1 MKAGRAKASH
11 CGARPCRPHHSPSLM
26 RSSTPSIAN
35 ARLSCSIINQ
45 RLALRDLAG
54 GGEAQ
59 GKPYYAFID
68 HSADTLQL
76 NSIERPDMDQK
87 DIHGDAQ
94 HHLCGQAGISF
105 SAHSSTLGHKAL
117 VIRRMSRPSC

>member
-1 MKAGRAKASH
+1 
-11 CGARPCRPHHSPSLM
+11 M

-54 GGEAQ
+54 AGEAQ

-87 DIHGDAQ
+87 DIQGTPNII
-94 HHLCGQAGISF
+94 CAGKRAFHSPHTLRR
-105 SAHSSTLGHKAL
+105 SATRLW
-117 VIRRMSRPSC
+117 